1 MFSLLEFFCH
11 SHQCPT
17 NLLHDVMEVYGPDGD
32 HDPHG
37 LIRYVACVDDT
48 PMMRTALEDGPSLHE
63 VMKLFCTDGELPPT
77 EWPERNGGLLPMVAE
92 WRREELNKA

>member
-1 MFSLLEFFCH
+1 
-11 SHQCPT
+11 
-17 NLLHDVMEVYGPDGD
+17 MEVYGPDGD